1 MISRMSIGWSPGP
14 DEAAEMREMF
24 DRLGCREHFLDAKPT
39 RTLPMP
45 RECMDIL
52 YSISFFVNE
61 GKKPLVPRKLF
72 GESKQIRYC
81 VTRAPPDLEILFF
94 KKSFRRL
101 QIYLYD

>member
-1 MISRMSIGWSPGP
+1 
-14 DEAAEMREMF
+14 MREMF

-61 GKKPLVPRKLF
+61 GKKPL
-72 GESKQIRYC
+72 EN
-81 VTRAPPDLEILFF
+81 
-94 KKSFRRL
+94 
-101 QIYLYD
+101 YLGKANKYATV